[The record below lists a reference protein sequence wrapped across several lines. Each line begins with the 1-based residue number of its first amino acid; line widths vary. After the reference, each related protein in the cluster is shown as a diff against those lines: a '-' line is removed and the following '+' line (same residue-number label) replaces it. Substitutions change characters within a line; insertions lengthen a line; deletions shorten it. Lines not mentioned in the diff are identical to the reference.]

1 MEVRNVEAT
10 EPSELLWPSF
20 QNDLNFLT
28 EPQGAKVIYLILTFR
43 RKLLTTF
50 AEGTKSFLV

>member
-1 MEVRNVEAT
+1 MEAT